1 MRALCLA
8 LWAAVV
14 VAQVAPRNQAA
25 IARIGVSLM
34 KLPGRADASVR
45 QALVSDLIAAAD
57 TTHPPATVALVEFTR
72 RLADGLSGKRIS
84 ARDAAQLAN
93 AIYDVLHSAGARAFP
108 LEDHLWRVQRVLVA
122 VNVAPL
128 KARSIAESLATL
140 GLQPREGQGA
150 SVQE

>member
-34 KLPGRADASVR
+34 KLPGRADGSVR

-93 AIYDVLHSAGARAFP
+93 AITMCCTAPARAP
-108 LEDHLWRVQRVLVA
+108 S
-122 VNVAPL
+122 
-128 KARSIAESLATL
+128 RSRIIS
-140 GLQPREGQGA
+140 GA
-150 SVQE
+150 SSAFWWP

>member
-1 MRALCLA
+1 MRALSLA

-34 KLPGRADASVR
+34 KLPERADDSVR
-45 QALVSDLIAAAD
+45 QALMSDLIAAAD
-57 TTHPPATVALVEFTR
+57 KTHPPAQAALAEFIR
-72 RLADGLSGKRIS
+72 RLADALSGKQLS

-108 LEDHLWRVQRVLVA
+108 LEDHLWRVKRVLVA
-122 VNVAPL
+122 ANVSPL
-128 KARSIAESLATL
+128 KVRSIMENLEAL
-140 GLQPREGQGA
+140 GIRLREGQDA
-150 SVQE
+150 AVQ